1 MENSNVEKTNQ
12 NTEKSIYEL
21 LVESKRKYPA
31 TVAWRL
37 KQHAKI
43 IEMHLNPGEK
53 VLYAFAAQKND
64 NPFDIITTSAIVL
77 TNKRIMLA
85 RKRLLFGYFFT
96 AITPDLFNDL
106 KVTLGLI
113 WGRIYIDTIKE
124 FVAVSNIDRHALPE
138 IETKITEFMME
149 EKRKMHDDESNN

>member
-1 MENSNVEKTNQ
+1 MY
-12 NTEKSIYEL
+12 KSIYQL
-21 LVESKRKYPA
+21 LIEYKRKYPA

-37 KQHAKI
+37 HQHAKI
-43 IEMHLNPGEK
+43 IEKHLNPGEE
-53 VLYAFAAQKND
+53 VLYVFAAQKNN
-64 NPFDIITTSAIVL
+64 NPFDIVSTYAVVL

-85 RKRLLFGYFFT
+85 RKRILFGYFFT

-106 KVTLGLI
+106 KVYMGII

-124 FVAVSNIDRHALPE
+124 YVEFSNIDRNALPE

-149 EKRKMHDDESNN
+149 QKKNMNQSDN